1 MSRTLIVAVVIA
13 AIGAGGY
20 LYLNQAEPT
29 PAEQLQAA
37 EQDVNDAVD
46 ETVSAAQDAATDAAD
61 TATDETA
68 DAATSLTD
76 QAADAVDAAAEQVGD
91 AASSLTEQA
100 SEAAS
105 SVADQASD
113 VAEQAGDQVAAVA
126 GQGQDL
132 FNSWIQ
138 GGMLTAQNFDYETMV
153 ASVENST
160 LTQDIK
166 TGAIRILD
174 DIKASP
180 ELVVE
185 KMQDLRN
192 LLTQQ

>member
-20 LYLNQAEPT
+20 LYLNQPEPT

-46 ETVSAAQDAATDAAD
+46 ETASAAQDTATDAAD
-61 TATDETA
+61 TAT

-76 QAADAVDAAAEQVGD
+76 QAADAVDSAAEQVGD

-100 SEAAS
+100 NEAAS
-105 SVADQASD
+105 S

-138 GGMLTAQNFDYETMV
+138 GGMLTIQNFDYETMV

-160 LTQDIK
+160 LTEEVK

>member
-20 LYLNQAEPT
+20 LYLNQPEPT

-46 ETVSAAQDAATDAAD
+46 ETVSAAQDTATDAAD
-61 TATDETA
+61 TAT

-76 QAADAVDAAAEQVGD
+76 QAADAVDSAAEQVGD

-100 SEAAS
+100 NEAAS
-105 SVADQASD
+105 S

-138 GGMLTAQNFDYETMV
+138 GGMLTIQNFDYETMV

-160 LTQDIK
+160 LTEEVK

>member
-20 LYLNQAEPT
+20 LYLNQPEPT

-46 ETVSAAQDAATDAAD
+46 ETVSAAQDTATDAAD
-61 TATDETA
+61 TAS

-76 QAADAVDAAAEQVGD
+76 QAADAVDSAAEQVGD

-100 SEAAS
+100 NEAAS
-105 SVADQASD
+105 S
-113 VAEQAGDQVAAVA
+113 VAEQAGDQVAAAA

-138 GGMLTAQNFDYETMV
+138 GGMLTVQNFDYETMV

-160 LTQDIK
+160 LTEEVK

>member
-1 MSRTLIVAVVIA
+1 MSRTLIVAIVIA

-20 LYLNQAEPT
+20 LYLNQPEPT

-46 ETVSAAQDAATDAAD
+46 ETVSAAQDTATDAAD
-61 TATDETA
+61 TAT

-76 QAADAVDAAAEQVGD
+76 QAADAVDSAAEQVGD

-100 SEAAS
+100 NEAAS
-105 SVADQASD
+105 S

-138 GGMLTAQNFDYETMV
+138 GGMLTIQNFDYETMV

-160 LTQDIK
+160 LTEEVK

>member
-20 LYLNQAEPT
+20 LYLNQPEPT

-46 ETVSAAQDAATDAAD
+46 ETVSAAQDTATDATDAAD
-61 TATDETA
+61 TAT

-76 QAADAVDAAAEQVGD
+76 QAADAVDSAAEQVGD

-100 SEAAS
+100 NEAAS
-105 SVADQASD
+105 SVAEQAS
-113 VAEQAGDQVAAVA
+113 DQVAAVA

-138 GGMLTAQNFDYETMV
+138 GGMLTIQNFDYETMV

-160 LTQDIK
+160 LTEEVK

>member
-1 MSRTLIVAVVIA
+1 MSRTLIVAIVIA

-20 LYLNQAEPT
+20 LYLNQPEPT

-46 ETVSAAQDAATDAAD
+46 ETVSAAQDTATDAAD
-61 TATDETA
+61 TAT

-76 QAADAVDAAAEQVGD
+76 QAADAVDSATEQVGD

-100 SEAAS
+100 NEAAS
-105 SVADQASD
+105 S

-138 GGMLTAQNFDYETMV
+138 GGMLTIQNFDYETMV

-160 LTQDIK
+160 LTEEVK